1 MFLAKFLLFFTV
13 SSELSDQTLSLLTFH
28 YSAINPSESPFS
40 LFEEIYKNP
49 FPTNYTETLILSN
62 STDSHTLSLHYFK
75 LVSPS
80 PHLEILE
87 NSSPIFQSIP
97 NVTISDLE
105 KLYKLNLKHRFKELK
120 IIEAKVQKI
129 TQFERRFSLVG
140 IFYIADGNIYHFY
153 AVLDKNNLIKSYS
166 WALSSNT
173 VKVIETSSVPWEIFS
188 FCVSSV
194 ICIASVYLFWVKTKK
209 FPFNGMLE
217 TQVKEV
223 EVV

>member
-1 MFLAKFLLFFTV
+1 MFLAKFLLFYTV
-13 SSELSDQTLSLLTFH
+13 SSELSDQTLSLLTTQ
-28 YSAINPSESPFS
+28 YSPINPSDPPFT

-75 LVSPS
+75 LLSPL
-80 PHLEILE
+80 PHLKILE

-97 NVTISDLE
+97 NVTISDIE

-120 IIEAKVQKI
+120 IIQAQVQKI
-129 TQFERRFSLVG
+129 PQFERRFSLVG
-140 IFYIADGNIYHFY
+140 IFYIADGNIYNFY
-153 AVLDKNNLIKSYS
+153 AVLDKNNMIKSYS

-173 VKVIETSSVPWEIFS
+173 IKFIETSSVPWEIFS
-188 FCVSSV
+188 FIVSSL
-194 ICIASVYLFWVKTKK
+194 ICLASIYLFWAKTKK

-217 TQVKEV
+217 TQVKEGEIV
-223 EVV
+223 